1 MTYESAFDM
10 PERHA
15 VDQLSGMHVCNY
27 CVAPGNRTP
36 RQPGIRYSGCRN
48 AVRILWRQL
57 PLLAGMF
64 VGIVSQS
71 TSSLRRPLMV

>member
-1 MTYESAFDM
+1 ML
-10 PERHA
+10 ERLA
-15 VDQLSGMHVCNY
+15 VDQLLGMHVCNY
-27 CVAPGNRTP
+27 CVAPRYRTS
-36 RQPGIRYSGCRN
+36 REPGVRYSGCRN

-71 TSSLRRPLMV
+71 T